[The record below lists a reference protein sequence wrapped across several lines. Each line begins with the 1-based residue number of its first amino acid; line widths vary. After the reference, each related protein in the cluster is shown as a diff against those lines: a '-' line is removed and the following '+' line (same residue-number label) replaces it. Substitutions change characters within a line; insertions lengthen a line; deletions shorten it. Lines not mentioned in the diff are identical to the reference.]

1 MKILM
6 IAPEPFFQERGTPLS
21 EFYRIKALIDLGH
34 QVDLLTY
41 PLGKD
46 ISLTNLKII
55 RIPKLPFLKK
65 IKIGPSWTKLPL
77 DFLLLLK
84 TFSFVIKN
92 HYDIVHTHEEAGLI
106 GALVKIIFRKTHIFD
121 MHSSLSEQFIN
132 FNITKNKF
140 FLKIIK
146 TFEKFILAYSDCTI
160 AICKDIQEK
169 ALNLKK
175 NCKVLLIENTFNPEF
190 LSYFST
196 EEKEALPSFNKDKKI
211 ALYIGTFEY
220 YQGLDI
226 IIEAAKYLKEQSI
239 DYVLFACLGAE
250 NKHLQFLSKYIEKEG
265 LKEMFLLYKRISPA
279 TAYELLQQADV
290 LLSPRKEGNN
300 TPLKI
305 YTYMQSGKPIIATN
319 LLTHTQVLNN
329 ANAFLVEPNGKSFA
343 LAILEALNNK
353 EKSKKIASTAKENF
367 NNYYSYP
374 IFKEK
379 VKLSIEMAT
388 KS

>member
-41 PLGKD
+41 PLGKK

-84 TFSFVIKN
+84 SFSLVIKN
-92 HYDIVHTHEEAGLI
+92 HYDIIHTHEEAGLI
-106 GALVKIIFRKTHIFD
+106 GALIKIIFRKTHIFD

-146 TFEKFILAYSDCTI
+146 TFEKLILAYSDCTI

-190 LSYFST
+190 LPYFST

-226 IIEAAKYLKEQSI
+226 IIEAAKYLKERSI

-265 LKEMFLLYKRISPA
+265 LKEMFFLYKRISPA
-279 TAYELLQQADV
+279 TAYELLKQADV
-290 LLSPRKEGNN
+290 LLSPRKAGNN

-329 ANAFLVEPNGKSFA
+329 SNAFLAEPNGKSFA

>member
-41 PLGKD
+41 PLGKN
-46 ISLTNLKII
+46 ISLDNLKII
-55 RIPKLPFLKK
+55 RIPKLPFIKN

-77 DFLLLLK
+77 DTLLLLK
-84 TFSFVIKN
+84 ALSLVLKN
-92 HYDIVHTHEEAGLI
+92 HYDIIHTHEEAGLI
-106 GALVKIIFRKTHIFD
+106 GAIIKIFFKKTHIFD

-140 FLKIIK
+140 FLRIIRI
-146 TFEKFILAYSDCTI
+146 FEKFILSHSDCTI
-160 AICKDIQEK
+160 AICNDIKEK

-175 NCKVLLIENTFNPEF
+175 NCKVLLIENTFNPDF
-190 LSYFST
+190 LPYFST
-196 EEKEALPSFNKDKKI
+196 EKNEALPLFNKDKKI

-226 IIEAAKYLKEQSI
+226 IIEAAKYLKQHSI
-239 DYVLFACLGAE
+239 DYLLFACLGAE
-250 NKHLQFLSKYIEKEG
+250 DKHFQFLSRYIEKEG
-265 LKEMFLLYKRISPA
+265 LKEMFFLHKRISQA
-279 TAYELLQQADV
+279 KAYELLQQADV

-305 YTYMQSGKPIIATN
+305 YTYMQSGKPIVATN

-329 ANAFLVEPNGKSFA
+329 SNAFLAEPNGKSFA

-353 EKSKKIASTAKENF
+353 EKSKKIASTAKDNF

-379 VKLSIEMAT
+379 VKLSIEIAT
-388 KS
+388 NN